1 MGGHTRRRCDFLRVR
16 GRRGRAFTR
25 PLCGPHRRA
34 DNVQAAQRRADRD
47 EGEHPIQNRPQVD
60 SDRQTTGARWSAR
73 VGVAL
78 SSLKLRITLGTV
90 GALVLGIGLTTATL
104 LQRAERDTLTAQNQ
118 RELNETVRAAGVLS
132 RRVVELQR
140 ALEVVAAQL
149 DKATLV
155 DDSKLAAFMQAKP
168 VLRELF
174 STVSAASADGQTRI
188 FSDGTGMHRPPLNV
202 ADRDYFRR
210 TLGEQRPIVSEP
222 LQSRITGQPIVIF
235 TYPLKDSSGVY
246 GVLAGSLRLANRDL
260 LSDLVDSQA
269 GESDVLFLVTDAEGR
284 ILAHPNGDRLL
295 QGLATEP
302 RLSGAFRHWV
312 ADGSAVEPS
321 GLRLTQPG
329 EVVSAAGVA
338 GPEWMIWR
346 ATPEVDLLAPLR
358 SARKQ
363 ALAWAAGLI
372 GLTSLLMLALLWWLL
387 HPLTQLERRAQ
398 NLFNAND
405 DPHAGWPTGAGEIGR
420 LARVLRHVGAER
432 TQLEGFNAAV
442 LGKLSSVM
450 AAAPVG
456 IAFTRAQRFELV
468 SAEFC
473 RLFGRQEH
481 ALLGQSMQMI
491 FDSNADYQALG
502 PQLQL
507 VFQTGGAYVGE
518 WQMLRADGSLFWA
531 RLRGRP
537 VAGSDAD
544 TGVIWTL
551 NDIDHQIAER
561 AQLEWSA
568 THDVLTGLAN
578 RKGFDQRLRHVFDA
592 LPRSTPA
599 AVVMIDLDHF
609 KPINDT
615 AGHAAGDAMLKAV
628 AAAITSHVRAGD
640 LVVRLGGDEFALLL
654 ERCPQDVAMRV
665 AENVRS
671 AITAITLPWEN
682 RILRVGASAG
692 VASLAEHTP
701 DMDAWVAEAD
711 AACYR
716 VKAEGRGAV
725 RAAVPTLLRVVDGT
739 AVADS

>member
-1 MGGHTRRRCDFLRVR
+1 V
-16 GRRGRAFTR
+16 
-25 PLCGPHRRA
+25 
-34 DNVQAAQRRADRD
+34 
-47 EGEHPIQNRPQVD
+47 I
-60 SDRQTTGARWSAR
+60 SDRQTDVPRWLAWF
-73 VGVAL
+73 GVVF
-78 SSLKLRITLGTV
+78 SSLKLRITLGTIA
-90 GALVLGIGLTTATL
+90 ALVLGIGLTTATL
-104 LQRAERDTLTAQNQ
+104 LQRAERDTLAAQNE
-118 RELNETVRAAGVLS
+118 RELNEAVRAAGVLS

-140 ALEVVAAQL
+140 ALAVVAAQL
-149 DKATLV
+149 DKATLA
-155 DDSKLAAFMQAKP
+155 DDGKLATFMQAKP

-174 STVSAASADGQTRI
+174 STLSAASVDGETRI
-188 FSDGTGMHRPPLNV
+188 FSDETGMHRPQLNV

-210 TLGEQRPIVSEP
+210 TLSEGRPIVSDP
-222 LQSRITGQPIVIF
+222 LQSRISGQPIVIF
-235 TYPLKDSSGVY
+235 TYPLKDASGVY
-246 GVLAGSLRLANRDL
+246 GVLVGSLRLTNRDL
-260 LSDLVDSQA
+260 LSDLVDSQED
-269 GESDVLFLVTDAEGR
+269 ESHILLLVTDAQGR

-295 QGLATEP
+295 QDLATEP
-302 RLSGAFRHWV
+302 RLAEAFRHWV

-321 GLRLTQPG
+321 GLRLAQPG

-338 GPEWMIWR
+338 GPDWMIWR
-346 ATPEVDLLAPLR
+346 VIPEADLLAPLR

-363 ALAWAAGLI
+363 ALEWAAGLI
-372 GLTSLLMLALLWWLL
+372 GLMSTLMLGLLWWLL
-387 HPLTQLERRAQ
+387 HPLTLLERRAQ
-398 NLFNAND
+398 NLFNSGS
-405 DPHAGWPTGAGEIGR
+405 DPHAGWPTGTGEIGR

-456 IAFTRAQRFELV
+456 IAFTRGQRFELV

-473 RLFGRQEH
+473 RLFGRDEQ
-481 ALLGQSMQMI
+481 AMLGQPMQTI

-507 VFQTGGAYVGE
+507 VFQAGGAYVGE

-551 NDIDHQIAER
+551 NDIDQQIAER

-578 RKGFDQRLRHVFDA
+578 RKGFEQRLQNVFDA
-592 LPRSTPA
+592 LPRSMPA

-609 KPINDT
+609 KPINDA

-671 AITAITLPWEN
+671 AITAITLPWGH

-692 VASLAEHTP
+692 VASLAEHTR
-701 DMDAWVAEAD
+701 DLDAWVAEAD

-716 VKAEGRGAV
+716 VKADGRGAV
-725 RAAVPTLLRVVDGT
+725 RAAVPTLLRVVGGR
-739 AVADS
+739 AAADN